1 MYRILMVED
10 DEVEAE
16 SLRHSLE
23 RYARENSLEFK
34 ITWVRTALDIATD
47 SVKYDLIFMDIG
59 LPGINGMEAATLIR
73 TYDSETPIIFVTN
86 LAQYAVRGYEVDAL
100 DFVLKPVSYYNFKM
114 RMDKAMRVIRRSV
127 GKSIVVT
134 AHDGLR
140 VIPTSELVAVE
151 ISNHSLV
158 YHLSQDAEPVVV
170 RGSLSKAEEE
180 LADAPFVRISNSCLL
195 NMAFV
200 HTVKGSEVHTTTGA
214 VFYFSRSRR
223 RSAIDSIAKYLGGS
237 I

>member
-10 DEVEAE
+10 DEAEAD

-23 RYARENSLEFK
+23 RYARENKLEFQ
-34 ITWVRTALDIATD
+34 ITWTRTALDISTD
-47 SVKYDLIFMDIG
+47 STKYDLIFMDIG

-73 TYDSETPIIFVTN
+73 TYDPETPIIFVTN

-114 RMDKAMRVIRRSV
+114 RMDKAMRVIKRSA
-127 GKSIVVT
+127 GKSIVVS

-140 VIPTSELVAVE
+140 VILTSELVAVE

-158 YHLSQDAEPVVV
+158 YHLAGDEDPIVV
-170 RGSLSKAEEE
+170 RGSLSKVEDE
-180 LADAPFVRISNSCLL
+180 LVDAPFVRISNSCLL
-195 NMAFV
+195 NMAYV
-200 HTVKGSEVHTTTGA
+200 RTVKGSEVHTTTGD
-214 VFYFSRSRR
+214 VYYFSRSKRHA
-223 RSAIDSIAKYLGGS
+223 AIDKIAKYLGGS